1 MLLDRDSRA
10 AVAEAERNVMVVE
23 PQLEEEEADKEEVDV
38 ETVKTV
44 KMEVR
49 AVEAVAVAEEATE
62 VIEAAVV
69 EEEASMADQEE
80 AVVAVVAVKETRVL
94 KMVKEPLLILL
105 RLVDSET
112 DIRVKLVRKPIHT
125 TANQEPDVEREM
137 LPREVPEKVT
147 GVTIRLKLMLVQKK
161 KRQKPRHQLRKRR
174 SLRKKNLR
182 KKDSIW
188 TLT

>member
-1 MLLDRDSRA
+1 MLLDRDNRA
-10 AVAEAERNVMVVE
+10 AVAEVEKNVMVVE
-23 PQLEEEEADKEEVDV
+23 LQPEEEEADKEEVDV

-80 AVVAVVAVKETRVL
+80 AVVAVVAVKETKVL
-94 KMVKEPLLILL
+94 KMVKEPLLTLL

-112 DIRVKLVRKPIHT
+112 DTRVKLVKKLIHMT
-125 TANQEPDVEREM
+125 VNQELVVEREM
-137 LPREVPEKVT
+137 LPKEVPEKVT
-147 GVTIRLKLMLVQKK
+147 GVTIRLKLKLVKK
-161 KRQKPRHQLRKRR
+161 K
-174 SLRKKNLR
+174 
-182 KKDSIW
+182 
-188 TLT
+188 